1 MSPSLVPPAEDVV
14 PLVNKAE
21 LAPRLGVSLPTLNRW
36 IAEDPGFPVE
46 VRGANGSAYRFDL
59 RAVLAWK
66 AEREAAEA
74 EREARRLR
82 AIDNLTLFTDD
93 QAPADNVLS
102 ARERLDELRAAQQ
115 SDALRIQRGN
125 LVRAER
131 VQAELAQNLATLN
144 AGLRAQLNA
153 VIDQFGLDGPVIEAL
168 RAVPRRAIADVL
180 RNLTVINADAIRAA
194 E

>member
-1 MSPSLVPPAEDVV
+1 M